1 MSEWSE
7 DRLIAH
13 GKDVIHKMLPIFL
26 IDAEKPS
33 EADAHFY
40 IKQFIELLEE
50 GRIRGFDLR
59 KVLKEISKAK

>member
-1 MSEWSE
+1 MSHS
-7 DRLIAH
+7 
-13 GKDVIHKMLPIFL
+13 HKMLPIFL